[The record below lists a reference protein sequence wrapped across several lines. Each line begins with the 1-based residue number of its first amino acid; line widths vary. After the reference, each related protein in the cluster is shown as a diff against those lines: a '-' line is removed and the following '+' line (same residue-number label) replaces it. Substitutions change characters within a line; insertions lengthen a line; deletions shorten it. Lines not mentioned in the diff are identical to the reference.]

1 MEVEMTMKDAE
12 KDGKVDTVFI
22 YLELDISGV
31 TSAVCRGCGPSPAP
45 ILLLGL
51 GAVPAGACHHR
62 AHDVHPGPGGRHLQH
77 TQGAN
82 DSLQNMSREEPFTFT
97 IKNDLIE
104 VQNECKIF
112 TPIFQNVI
120 F

>member
-12 KDGKVDTVFI
+12 KDGKVDTVFM

-31 TSAVCRGCGPSPAP
+31 TSAVARGCGPSSAP
-45 ILLLGL
+45 VLLLGL

-62 AHDVHPGPGGRHLQH
+62 AHDVHTGPGGRHLQH

-82 DSLQNMSREEPFTFT
+82 DSLQNMSREEPFTT
-97 IKNDLIE
+97 ENDLIE
-104 VQNECKIF
+104 VQNKCKIF
-112 TPIFQNVI
+112 TPIFQNVT

>member
-1 MEVEMTMKDAE
+1 MEVEMTMKDTE

-22 YLELDISGV
+22 YLELGISNL
-31 TSAVCRGCGPSPAP
+31 TSAVARGCGPSSAP
-45 ILLLGL
+45 VLLLGL

-62 AHDVHPGPGGRHLQH
+62 AHDVHPGSGWRHLQH

-97 IKNDLIE
+97 TEKVLIE
-104 VQNECKIF
+104 VQHECNILHRYFK
-112 TPIFQNVI
+112 T
-120 F
+120 

>member
-1 MEVEMTMKDAE
+1 MEVEMTMKDTE

-31 TSAVCRGCGPSPAP
+31 TSAVSRGCGPSPAP
-45 ILLLGL
+45 VLLLGL

-82 DSLQNMSREEPFTFT
+82 DSLQNMSREEPFTT
-97 IKNDLIE
+97 ENDLIE
-104 VQNECKIF
+104 VQNKCKIF
-112 TPIFQNVI
+112 TPIFQNVT